1 MGFPVHLGLSE
12 VNGSVFLIY
21 DQNRAKPVAHPRH
34 DERMDTRTVQ
44 QDIAEALALI
54 ERANARLRPD
64 ELSRPEAR
72 SLIDPTAAS

>member
-1 MGFPVHLGLSE
+1 
-12 VNGSVFLIY
+12 
-21 DQNRAKPVAHPRH
+21 
-34 DERMDTRTVQ
+34 MDTRTVQ